1 MTAEARPWRAVEDGL
16 RIAVRAT
23 PRASKSA
30 LLPGTAEYFAAR
42 IAAPPVEGAANAALI
57 ELVAKAFGVPRRD
70 VSLIA
75 GDTARVKRIAIAG
88 DPKTLAGIAAS
99 LYGAGHE
106 R

>member
-1 MTAEARPWRAVEDGL
+1 VSQPWREAPPGL
-16 RIAVRAT
+16 TIAVRAT
-23 PRASKSA
+23 PRASKSV
-30 LLPGTAEYFAAR
+30 LLPGTPEHFAAR

-57 ELVAKAFGVPRRD
+57 ELVAKTFGVPKRD
-70 VSLIA
+70 VTLIA
-75 GDTARVKRIAIAG
+75 GDTARVKRLTITG